1 MTVRPSAI
9 PVSGYDLTNEPV
21 LSSQLP
27 VRYEGKPQHQKK
39 PSIKVEIHQD
49 NPPLPTSD
57 LAFRVK
63 RSPSASPR
71 SPTARPELQYQ
82 YATLQNKLDQIS
94 STCAPYMDVEAAEPQ
109 DLTFD
114 KIVEHTK
121 AFAFD
126 LQVWAH
132 LSNLE
137 GMATVDKHKREVVDA
152 ASRSLARLLYLVA
165 ELHDACSNAKPR
177 DLKFKKLPEI
187 DDETLFEDGDDDSGE
202 PDPTETLS
210 FIIHSSL
217 DGIELQIQNLK
228 RLSRTLQ
235 EATQDAKDEVVAVAK
250 LVTETVQYF
259 GSEEALHR
267 YGINE
272 KISGR
277 RGLEEA
283 RYTNSH

>member
-1 MTVRPSAI
+1 MTEVRPSAI

-49 NPPLPTSD
+49 NPPLPTSGQ
-57 LAFRVK
+57 AFRAK

-94 STCAPYMDVEAAEPQ
+94 STCSPYMDVEAAEPQ
-109 DLTFD
+109 DLTFE

-132 LSNLE
+132 LANLD
-137 GMATVDKHKREVVDA
+137 GMATVDKRKREVVDA
-152 ASRSLARLLYLVA
+152 ASRSLDRLLYLVA
-165 ELHDACSNAKPR
+165 ALNDACSEAKPR
-177 DLKFKKLPEI
+177 DLKFKKLPEV
-187 DDETLFEDGDDDSGE
+187 DDETLFEDEDDD
-202 PDPTETLS
+202 
-210 FIIHSSL
+210 SL

-235 EATQDAKDEVVAVAK
+235 EATPDAKDEVVAVAK
-250 LVTETVQYF
+250 LVTETVRYF